1 MFRYGYVDFKTHEEA
16 KKAVD
21 RPVKIFGRSL
31 NLDMASY
38 KPDKTNGMR
47 LYDTMCRCKCVD
59 VVNNVRVNTSNVK
72 LDWLVHS
79 LLS

>member
-1 MFRYGYVDFKTHEEA
+1 MQSHIVKLYTFRYGYVDFKTHEEA

-38 KPDKTNGMR
+38 KPDKTNGMNILLR
-47 LYDTMCRCKCVD
+47 HMIQCVD
-59 VVNNVRVNTSNVK
+59 INVQM
-72 LDWLVHS
+72 L
-79 LLS
+79 